1 MTDTPTDRPKSG
13 QKTALVTGAG
23 VGGIG
28 GSLATKLHEAG
39 YFVICAVRRRA
50 TAEPLVRP
58 GIIIV
63 EMDVASTE
71 SVEKAAHLVSFIT
84 GGRLDVLVNNAG
96 VAAHRPVLELDIDG
110 MVTDMFNVNVLG
122 VMRATKS
129 FSNLLIEAKGCIVN
143 IGSIAPIAPLVFS
156 SAYNATKAALHAYG
170 DSLSMEMKPFG

>member
-1 MTDTPTDRPKSG
+1 MAEIPTDRPKSG

-39 YFVICAVRRRA
+39 FFVICAVRRRA

-63 EMDVASTE
+63 ELDVSSTE
-71 SVEKAAHLVSFIT
+71 SVEKGAHLVSFIT
-84 GGRLDVLVNNAG
+84 GGRLDVLINNAG
-96 VAAHRPVLELDIDG
+96 QASHRPALDLDVDG
-110 MVTDMFNVNVLG
+110 VVTAMFNVNVLG
-122 VMRATKS
+122 VMRTTKA
-129 FSNLLIEAKGCIVN
+129 FSNLLIEGKGCVVN
-143 IGSIAPIAPLVFS
+143 IGSIAPIAPMVFS

-170 DSLSMEMKPFG
+170 DSLSIEMKPFG